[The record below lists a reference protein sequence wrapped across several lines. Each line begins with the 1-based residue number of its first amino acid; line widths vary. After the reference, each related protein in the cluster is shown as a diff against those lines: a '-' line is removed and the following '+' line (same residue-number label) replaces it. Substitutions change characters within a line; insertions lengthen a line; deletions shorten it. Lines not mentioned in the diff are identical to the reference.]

1 MRIQANLI
9 VFLMLSLFVIGF
21 AALPVSARGS
31 DETDS
36 TGMPYMPWMPGIP
49 GMMDHLEHM
58 PGYESDDES
67 IWISIDIITVLANRE
82 MPAFHFWYSDA
93 NTHQCCNSMRRN
105 IDGLW
110 T

>member
-9 VFLMLSLFVIGF
+9 VFLMLSLFVIGV
-21 AALPVSARGS
+21 AAVPVNAHGS

-36 TGMPYMPWMPGIP
+36 TGMPYMLRIP
-49 GMMDHLEHM
+49 GMMDHLEHAL
-58 PGYESDDES
+58 GYASDDES
-67 IWISIDIITVLANRE
+67 IWISVDRITVLANRV
-82 MPAFHFWYSDA
+82 MPAFYSWYSDA
-93 NTHQCCNSMRRN
+93 NIHQCCNSMRRN